1 QLSREKRTN
10 NVPHFVGT
18 IVEFEGRGGEK
29 ASAGENFLFG
39 IAEPVPA
46 ESSQTRESLCLKSG
60 PNDSLHENTT
70 GLLHHSALK
79 VFFRTKV
86 SKKAALT
93 YLQGRGEFSDGE
105 PLETFERSDI
115 YGSLQNRAA
124 SLYTAWTPAL
134 IRCRDAGW
142 RSGCQWLPRTAQR
155 MVA

>member
-46 ESSQTRESLCLKSG
+46 ESSQTHESLCLKSG

-79 VFFRTKV
+79 IFFRTKV

-105 PLETFERSDI
+105 PFETFERSEVHS
-115 YGSLQNRAA
+115 SLQNRAMRF
-124 SLYTAWTPAL
+124 YTACTPAL
-134 IRCRDAGW
+134 DHSQNDGRRGDCK
-142 RSGCQWLPRTAQR
+142 WLPRAALATS
-155 MVA
+155 